1 MQQYQKQKGYT
12 MVLFIAFIIAVLLAG
27 FSLYDNGTVASERIR
42 MQNTA
47 DATAYSTMNV
57 LSRDMNFIAYTNR
70 AMVANQV
77 AMAQMV
83 GLSSWIHMLDRMIQ
97 NIDDVATWA
106 QLFPPVGVP
115 LKRVTKIIA
124 TITDKGKRA
133 FDKFAGFTIKAL
145 DAYGLV
151 ISKSQHGFQIITVDM
166 AVATYNEVSKAND
179 ADIKQGFV
187 TGTYAAMTLA
197 KTWKKELDRNKY
209 ASTRR
214 GRDQKRWLARYRE
227 FAGVVRD
234 SRDPFSSKRSR
245 PWMNWI
251 GAGLAGFSLKASIQK
266 IGGTDFREVKQG
278 RGRNLQWEWTAM
290 DTVSF
295 WLRVKTWWSTK
306 TFEAIPMGGGA
317 AHALNGGRRG
327 NKDNFAYRSQSR
339 NQATFFNQGS
349 RLDEKKKW
357 RRWGNG
363 AWQNGMTA
371 SQAAY
376 VDRGNNLERT
386 KGLRAFWDL
395 KKNEKKDTGPQMISM
410 LTKDTDKVRLQQ
422 TLDEESTDY
431 NRSATFNIE
440 QQGSIANETL
450 YGLSKAET
458 YFSRPKDLWP
468 RPDGYRE
475 YGNLYNPFWQTRL
488 IDTNIKERLAAIAAA
503 HLM

>member
-1 MQQYQKQKGYT
+1 
-12 MVLFIAFIIAVLLAG
+12 MVLFLAFIAAILLAG

-57 LSRDMNFIAYTNR
+57 LTRDMNFIAYTNR

-124 TITDKGKRA
+124 TITDKGKRV
-133 FDKFAGFTIKAL
+133 FDKFAGVTVKVL
-145 DAYGLV
+145 DAYALG
-151 ISKSQHGFQIITVDM
+151 ISKSQGAFQKATAEM
-166 AVATYNEVSKAND
+166 AVGTYNEVSKAND
-179 ADIKQGFV
+179 GDIKKGFV
-187 TGTYAAMTLA
+187 KGVYVLKKLA
-197 KTWKKELDRNKY
+197 DSWEQDVERNRI

-214 GRDQKRWLARYRE
+214 GNASRERQLKRFRE
-227 FAGVVRD
+227 FARVVRD
-234 SRDPFSSKRSR
+234 SRDPFSSKRSD
-245 PWMNWI
+245 PWMNWM
-251 GAGLAGFSLKASIQK
+251 GAGLGGFSMKASIQK
-266 IGGTDFREVKQG
+266 KGGTDFMEVKQG
-278 RGRNLQWEWTAM
+278 RGKNLQWEWTAM

-295 WLRVKTWWSTK
+295 WLKIKTWWKTY

-317 AHALNGGRRG
+317 AHALNKNRRRNRG
-327 NKDNFAYRSQSR
+327 NFAYRSQSR
-339 NQATFFNQGS
+339 NQATFFNRGS
-349 RLDEKKKW
+349 QLDEKKKW
-357 RRWGNG
+357 RHWGNG
-363 AWQNGMTA
+363 ALDNRMSG

-376 VDRGNNLERT
+376 VDRGNNIERT
-386 KGLRAFWDL
+386 EGLRAFWDL
-395 KKNEKKDTGPQMISM
+395 KRNDKKDTGPQMISM
-410 LTKDTDKVRLQQ
+410 LTKESKSVRLQQ
-422 TLDEESTDY
+422 TLDSESSQYDRGDTLK
-431 NRSATFNIE
+431 IE
-440 QQGSIANETL
+440 QQGSIVNEKL

-458 YFSRPKDLWP
+458 YFSRPRDLWP

-488 IDTNIKERLAAIAAA
+488 IDTNNEERLAAIAAA
-503 HLM
+503 HLL